1 MTTHTGSPQ
10 NLADVRGVFDR
21 WLKAVQTRN
30 LDGVTDGHDDDIVM
44 FDVADPPQLNGI
56 DEYRDIWEN
65 FFPWFGAKGIFEPSE
80 LTITAGDDV
89 AFSHCLVRC
98 IGSTPSEVEKPI
110 RLTLCYRKIEGEW
123 LIVHEHHSVAWELE
137 D

>member
-1 MTTHTGSPQ
+1 MATSTDTDQ
-10 NLADVRGVFDR
+10 NVLDVRQVFDR

-56 DEYRDIWEN
+56 DEYRDIWEH
-65 FFPWFGAKGIFEPSE
+65 FFPWFGPKGIFEPSD
-80 LTITAGDDV
+80 LAIVAGDSV
-89 AFSHCLVRC
+89 AFSHCLIRC

-110 RLTLCYRKIEGEW
+110 RLTMCYQKIDSEW
-123 LIVHEHHSVAWELE
+123 VIAHEHHSVAWELE

>member
-98 IGSTPSEVEKPI
+98 IGSIPSEVEKPI